1 MEIYAGSIA
10 DPDERLAILIENLV
24 GSEEQHF
31 VQDPGRGCRHSHRD
45 RGTPGAR
52 CAGTIS

>member
-31 VQDPGRGCRHSHRD
+31 VQDPGCGCRHSYRD

-52 CAGTIS
+52 CAGSIS